1 MSEILFNKIQL
12 GSGAIKGLQLGS
24 SLVKFCKL
32 GSSLIYD
39 TFSHYIYDTPTITV
53 TYPTLSRNG
62 GSVTPTV
69 KYTQKRTKVGYSG
82 QQYSSD
88 TISGTVPSFTASGS
102 AINSSGATI
111 VSTTGVVSRD
121 SLGTTLKNSEWN
133 IMNVT
138 ISATIN
144 GKSGSGSTTVKM
156 QSNTVVSYAYSDPVL
171 NISNNLTAAGG
182 YVDVTAFIVSRT
194 PTYQTTS
201 VGAKETGINVTA
213 NATYTYTGTRFTRSG
228 LRYNHDNMTTNIA
241 TDTLS
246 ITATYEG
253 QSNTKTA
260 SVLNSRSLVS
270 VYLVPYQPDNTW
282 IGVSG
287 SGSSATWNTIPRTGG
302 YIQAKAYANY
312 THTSGSPLND
322 QQITN
327 DAELSWSTGYNSWIT
342 DHTVGYYIGTR
353 ANSISN
359 SNRTATATWSYTY
372 NGTTKTAT
380 KSITQQSNMI
390 KSVALTVNAGDISKS
405 GTAGTMGGDISI
417 TNSTSPSCS
426 GIATLEAGSCSIT
439 LSTYGTL
446 TGPSYSWSENTDYT
460 TITGNGATATLT
472 FGENMTLS
480 DRSAIATRTAS
491 YSYSINSA
499 YLASGGTQTSSKSA
513 QDTVS
518 VSQSKGYYTYSNPYD
533 LSCTYGNVTAVG
545 GTSSP
550 SISYKQTYGWNGRTS
565 GVGTITGG
573 SSDDG
578 HTTYSISKTCTGLS
592 IASDTGIVTWAKN
605 NVTSGTIDSQ
615 RSGEVTMTV
624 TRNNKIAELSGI
636 KTTQLGE
643 AVSSYGNWTFNVTLG
658 TPNIAASG
666 GNSTITISRPTRTV
680 TLDTG
685 DTVTETASTG
695 TFAVTSSNSSF
706 TLNSANGSMTSSG
719 VPSFTVSVGGA
730 GAAAVNAISSTIKV
744 VFTSTNPTTGTTT
757 AQVSKTVNRNA
768 SVYSDHEFRFSQFD
782 GLTTS
787 INAAAK
793 SMTLT
798 MVVQRRDKYTG
809 SSNWASWYNIAPA
822 DGSIV
827 LTCSNATSSAVSE
840 GTSSN
845 SYKSTSTISISANQ
859 ISDSYTTSARTITV
873 SGKYTNGSKSCTSS
887 TITINQSADAISS
900 YGTPTA
906 PVIGSGLTAGGG
918 SASLST
924 ASTVTNTYVSGKTL
938 AGSVSYILGTS
949 TFTNSSNSTSS
960 ISRFS
965 VDGSTGKVTHTTMG
979 TNVGTDKVSVIARN
993 TGDTSKIATS
1003 NTISISNAARA
1014 SFSGITITSF
1024 TYSGNIPAGGG
1035 EITPSVSY
1043 TQTPYYTSG
1052 SAGTAITGGG
1062 TLTYT
1067 IANSR
1072 FTLNSGKVTGGN
1084 RTTNIGN
1091 EITDTITVKVVL
1103 NGKEA
1108 TKTATVKQLGNYVTG
1123 IAVKDHTFSYDNIGA
1138 GATASGNPKC
1148 VSTPEYTFSSGS
1160 KSTTTPADTYG
1171 SLTSSAS
1178 YSIANVT
1185 TNGFTNINQTSGVLT
1200 ATSRGA
1206 TYGASTR
1213 SSAQVTRTITYTWTP
1228 TSSYNSAGTK
1238 TGSGNAYATCTQ
1250 NANIFTSAAWTN
1262 ISGGAIGNPGT
1273 YSAGGQTKKVTNSTS
1288 PSASVTLTLSS
1299 GSKVDSG
1306 TYGVISGPTYSWSS
1320 NQTYATLTSANSSEL
1335 NVAMSNRLAST
1346 GSARQATITRNAAFT
1361 FALKT
1366 DYKEVSS
1373 CVLSRTVSATVTI
1386 TQEANA
1392 ENAYYRYKEMVVQLS
1407 NNLTAGGGYATPSAT
1422 ATKVGYYTSG
1432 SEGASTTVNIT
1443 GDCTFADTEWFNTS
1457 DSATSGST
1465 ISRFNWDTTNKRYNH
1480 LSMGVN
1486 PGYDYLY
1493 TVATNTSYTWLD
1505 SNTAKSN
1512 TIKVYNGIVNTLGGV
1527 TTYGTL
1533 TAGTITNATIPAS
1546 GTTTNYTATAGNGSQ
1561 TYSTTRKYYL
1571 YTSGSEKTISEATS
1585 GSVTISP
1592 NIASI
1597 SATASSK
1604 GVITSGVT
1612 EVKKQTVT
1620 WESKDGDTSKNK
1632 AGVMYIYQ
1640 AANAITGYSL
1650 PQPTGIKWNALI
1662 PAKGGTATPTINQ
1675 VKQLYSYTSRASQWV
1690 NVSPSI
1696 SYARAQAVHGTDPEF
1711 YNGNSIYLYDNNS
1724 SGKTTLTR
1732 VTSGIPSGCPNNSGV
1747 AYKISNTGSG
1757 TRPDLGGFHF
1767 GYAGASGQTYIMTF
1781 DAWVPSGYS
1790 LAHAY
1795 NSLGS
1800 GGSQQAL
1807 TPMNGCGEWRTYSIQ
1822 VYFGTSNSSAFFIY
1836 LSGTAGTSSS
1846 PVNWYVA
1853 NAKICKVSNVSATT
1867 PTFNTS
1873 TGVINVGTRGTTQGV
1888 TGIADGYASV
1898 VATITANGQT
1908 AKVVAAPSQQANTY
1922 SDSGG
1927 TVSYGS
1933 WSSGK
1938 VSFSKSTLSAGAD
1951 SCTVTISPWS
1961 RTKNISAVIRT
1972 WTSTATQTITSAS
1985 STTEYYTGNVAVGE
1999 NSAYTSLSATS
2010 YTASSSNKTLTL
2022 TKTTCGTDDTDAQT
2036 ITITAV
2042 GPNSTSA
2049 TIAQEANNP
2058 KASNKITSRGTPTIK
2073 TFVYGTNA
2081 ANTAGAT
2088 NTPTKEV
2095 TCYDTRTYYWTSG
2108 SVHSTEQVSVTPT
2121 LTYSEVTNVS
2131 AASVNSSGVVTW
2143 NSNNWNT
2150 STQRTVTIKLVAK
2163 NPNDTSKS
2171 AEKPAVATQN
2181 ADTTYLRDYNT
2192 PVISNF
2198 KYDSSSVPV
2207 NGYSGSL
2214 SPSGSWTQTANYY
2227 WNSGGGFVETKQV
2240 ASGTIDDGYSTYT
2253 MTSGTVNVTTGV
2265 VTVIN
2270 NNRHNSS
2277 SRTSVVTVTVKA
2289 NNRQNT
2295 ATYTFTVAADT
2306 QNTSWSWSSKSLS
2319 YSNAANTANATQSP
2333 SISYKLV
2340 KTVTWNSSGTQI
2352 SSNNYTSGASISYSE
2367 IADSSNKASVN
2378 SSTGVVTWSSA
2389 NQNTTSTRYCTVR
2402 ASITLQGQST
2412 TVDANATQN
2421 ADSITTRYKNLTIN
2435 ASYRNV
2441 AAAGGSSSPS
2451 VTYSYTKETYYA
2463 SGGTVTKTETLKTG
2477 GTISY
2482 SGSASGASLASNGTV
2497 TWGANSGSD
2506 RTISVTV
2513 EVKAQTLTKSV
2524 TATCKQTGRSATGT
2538 TTEYRNLA
2546 LSASYSSSSSPCPA
2560 SGGSSTLSAT
2570 VQTRTKT
2577 TYNVGDPSYSNWSGN
2592 TAVSISSGSVSGSA
2606 TGFSRN
2612 SATVTIGSLGTTPS
2626 TGRNCK
2632 YTFTYQGLSASVTI
2646 YQGPN
2651 AIVSVEGIEQTISM
2665 PALGGAYVHTPM
2677 CNAVFTS
2684 NAQLPNQTL
2693 YSVCPNYEI
2702 DSSGTCALV
2711 KNGETFTI
2719 TIPNN
2724 KTTTSISHNIKILPN
2739 LGNSSNYAF
2748 EINQAAGSVQRQL
2761 VLDEIRSSETGNS
2774 LLFPYEGGSFMG
2786 TLKYYEV
2793 WNDEIIQDPVLINV
2807 PSDTNLEVDPLL
2819 DGLTWVRYSLQVR
2832 PAQVAIR
2839 VTLSQLPWVGS
2850 ETNPLIT
2857 IPLIINSN
2865 NYLSLNT
2872 QFYQQTYSTLPPDY
2886 VTIIG
2891 SAIRYDGVFPEVNL
2905 YVHTSLS
2912 SFNAILRVDLCDKY
2926 DTMYSSSKIATKEF
2940 TIYGGENYPEWT
2952 GWEDVPYISTSDV
2965 NSPDIWSWIHCYLY
2979 YETEREDR
2987 LLWEAFV
2994 PRVGSANT
3002 PLPEEAWQQS
3012 HDTIIV

>member
-88 TISGTVPSFTASGS
+88 TISGTVTSFTASGS

-144 GKSGSGSTTVKM
+144 GKSGSGSATVKM

-201 VGAKETGINVTA
+201 VGVKETGINVTA

-260 SVLNSRSLVS
+260 SVSNSRSLVS
-270 VYLVPYQPDNTW
+270 VYLVPYQSDNTW

-342 DHTVGYYIGTR
+342 DHTIGYYIGTR

-480 DRSAIATRTAS
+480 DRSATATRTAS

-518 VSQSKGYYTYSNPYD
+518 VSQSKGYYTYANPSE
-533 LSCTYGNVTAVG
+533 LSCVYGNVTAAG

-578 HTTYSISKTCTGLS
+578 YTTYSISKTCTGLS

-605 NVTSGTIDSQ
+605 NATSGAIDPL
-615 RSGEVTMTV
+615 RYGEITMTV
-624 TRNNKIAELSGI
+624 SRNNKSNSITVR
-636 KTTQLGE
+636 TTQLGE
-643 AVSSYGNWTFNVTLG
+643 TVSSYGNWTFNVTLG

-666 GNSTITISRPTRTV
+666 GNSTITLSRPTRTV
-680 TLDTG
+680 TLNTG

-706 TLNSANGSMTSSG
+706 TLNSANGSMTSSR

-809 SSNWASWYNIAPA
+809 SSSWASWYNIAPA
-822 DGSIV
+822 NDSIV

-859 ISDSYTTSARTITV
+859 ISDNYTTSARTITV

-993 TGDTSKIATS
+993 TGDTSKTVTS

-1052 SAGTAITGGG
+1052 SAGTAITSGG

-1067 IANSR
+1067 ITNSR
-1072 FTLNSGKVTGGN
+1072 FTLSSGKVSGGN

-1091 EITDTITVKVVL
+1091 EITDTITVKVAL
-1103 NGKEA
+1103 NKKEA
-1108 TKTATVKQLGNYVTG
+1108 TKTVTVKQLGNYVTG
-1123 IAVKDHTFSYDNIGA
+1123 IAVKSHTFSYDNIGA

-1148 VSTPEYTFSSGS
+1148 ASTPEYTFSSGS
-1160 KSTTTPADTYG
+1160 KSTTTPSTTYG

-1178 YSIANVT
+1178 YSIANKT

-1228 TSSYNSAGTK
+1228 TSSYNSARTK

-1299 GSKVDSG
+1299 GSKVNSG
-1306 TYGVISGPTYSWSS
+1306 TYGVISAPTYSWSS
-1320 NQTYATLTSANSSEL
+1320 NQTYATLTSDNKSEL
-1335 NVAMSNRLAST
+1335 NVAMGNRLAST

-1361 FALKT
+1361 FALKP

-1373 CVLSRTVSATVTI
+1373 CALSRTVSATVTI

-1392 ENAYYRYKEMVVQLS
+1392 ENAYYRYKGMVVQLS
-1407 NNLTAGGGYATPSAT
+1407 NNLTAGGGYATPSVT

-1432 SEGASTTVNIT
+1432 SEGTSTTVNIT

-1512 TIKVYNGIVNTLGGV
+1512 TVKVYNGIVNTLGGV

-1533 TAGTITNATIPAS
+1533 TAGTITNKTIPAS

-1604 GVITSGVT
+1604 GVVTSGVT
-1612 EVKKQTVT
+1612 EVKKQAVT
-1620 WESKDGDTSKNK
+1620 WASKDGDTSKDK
-1632 AGVMYIYQ
+1632 VGIMYIYQ

-1675 VKQLYSYTSRASQWV
+1675 VKQLYSYTSGASQWV

-1696 SYARAQAVHGTDPEF
+1696 SYARAQAVYGIDPEF
-1711 YNGNSIYLYDNNS
+1711 YNGVNSIYLYDNKS

-1732 VTSGIPSGCPNNSGV
+1732 VTSGIPSGCPNNSGI

-1757 TRPDLGGFHF
+1757 TQPGLGGFQF

-1790 LAHAY
+1790 LVHAY
-1795 NSLGS
+1795 NPLGS

-1961 RTKNISAVIRT
+1961 RIKNISAVIRT
-1972 WTSTATQTITSAS
+1972 WTSTATQTITNAS

-1999 NSAYTSLSATS
+1999 NGAYTSLSATS

-2022 TKTTCGTDDTDAQT
+2022 TKTTCGTTDTDAQT
-2036 ITITAV
+2036 ITVTAT
-2042 GPNSTSA
+2042 GPNSATA
-2049 TIAQEANNP
+2049 TIAQQANNP

-2081 ANTAGAT
+2081 ANTASAT

-2181 ADTTYLRDYNT
+2181 ADTTYLKDYNT

-2253 MTSGTVNVTTGV
+2253 MTSGTVNTTTGV

-2295 ATYTFTVAADT
+2295 ATHTFTVAGDT
-2306 QNTSWSWSSKSLS
+2306 QNTSWNWISKSLS
-2319 YSNAANTANATQSP
+2319 YSNAANTAGATQSP
-2333 SISYKLV
+2333 SISYRLR
-2340 KTVTWNSSGTQI
+2340 KTVTWNSSGTQV
-2352 SSNNYTSGASISYSE
+2352 SSNDYTSGASISYSE
-2367 IADSSNKASVN
+2367 IADSSNKASVHKD
-2378 SSTGVVTWSSA
+2378 TGKVTWSSA

-2402 ASITLQGQST
+2402 ANISLQGQST

-2435 ASYRNV
+2435 ASYGNV

-2451 VTYSYTKETYYA
+2451 VSYSYTKETYYA

-2497 TWGANSGSD
+2497 TWGANSSTST
-2506 RTISVTV
+2506 RSITVRVTV
-2513 EVKAQTLTKSV
+2513 NVSSAGLSTYKDVTCTQLQNTSTTSTEYSNLTLTANRY
-2524 TATCKQTGRSATGT
+2524 T
-2538 TTEYRNLA
+2538 
-2546 LSASYSSSSSPCPA
+2546 SSSSACPA
-2560 SGGSSTLSAT
+2560 SGGTATISASMQARPKYTWAVGSPTYGDWYT
-2570 VQTRTKT
+2570 V
-2577 TYNVGDPSYSNWSGN
+2577 S
-2592 TAVSISSGSVSGSA
+2592 VSLNNLSGSA
-2606 TGFSRN
+2606 TGFSRSN
-2612 SATVTIGSLGTTPS
+2612 ATVTIDSLGTTPS
-2626 TGRNCK
+2626 TGRNCT
-2632 YTFTYQGLSASVTI
+2632 YTLKFQGKTASVTI

-2651 AIVSVEGIEQTISM
+2651 AIVSVEGIEQTIPM
-2665 PALGGAYVHTPM
+2665 PALGGSYVHTPM
-2677 CNAVFTS
+2677 CNVTFTS
-2684 NAQLPNQTL
+2684 NAQLANQTL
-2693 YSVCPNYEI
+2693 YSVCPNYEV
-2702 DSSGTCALV
+2702 DSSTCALV
-2711 KNGETFTI
+2711 KNGETFTV

-2724 KTTTSISHNIKILPN
+2724 KTTAPILHDVKTMPNSGNGSSYSFGIK
-2739 LGNSSNYAF
+2739 
-2748 EINQAAGSVQRQL
+2748 QAAGSVQRQL
-2761 VLDEIRSSETGNS
+2761 VLDEIRTSETGNS
-2774 LLFPYEGGSFMG
+2774 VIIPYEGGAIMG
-2786 TLKYYEV
+2786 RLKYYEV
-2793 WNDEIIQDPVLINV
+2793 WNGEIIQDPVLIDV
-2807 PSDTNLEVDPLL
+2807 PTDANLEIDPLL
-2819 DGLTWVRYSLQVR
+2819 SGLSWIKYSIQARAYVMVRLT
-2832 PAQVAIR
+2832 I
-2839 VTLSQLPWVGS
+2839 SQLPWVGN
-2850 ETNPLIT
+2850 EENPLIP

-2865 NYLSLNT
+2865 DYLSLNT
-2872 QFYQQTYSTLPPDY
+2872 QFYQQAYSTLPPNY
-2886 VTIIG
+2886 VTIIR
-2891 SAIRYDGVFPEVNL
+2891 SAIRYNGIFPEVNL
-2905 YVHTSLS
+2905 YVDTSLS

-2926 DTMYSSSKIATKEF
+2926 DDAYSASKSVTSEF
-2940 TIYGGENYPEWT
+2940 TIYGGNGFEWT

>member
-24 SLVKFCKL
+24 ALVKFCKL

-88 TISGTVPSFTASGS
+88 TISGTVTSFTASGS
-102 AINSSGATI
+102 AVNSSGATI
-111 VSTTGVVSRD
+111 ISTTGVVSRD

-144 GKSGSGSTTVKM
+144 GKSSSGSATVKM

-182 YVDVTAFIVSRT
+182 YVDVTSFIVSRT

-228 LRYNHDNMTTNIA
+228 LKYNHDNMTTNIA

-260 SVLNSRSLVS
+260 SVSNSRSLVS
-270 VYLVPYQPDNTW
+270 VYLVPYQPDGSW
-282 IGVSG
+282 AGVSG
-287 SGSSATWNTIPRTGG
+287 SGSSATWNTVSRTGG

-312 THTSGSPLND
+312 SHTSGTPLND
-322 QQITN
+322 QK
-327 DAELSWSTGYNSWIT
+327 IT
-342 DHTVGYYIGTR
+342 DDPCTDDTLKTTLTWSDNFVTRYINGVNKGYMISTR
-353 ANSISN
+353 NNTISN
-359 SNRTATATWSYTY
+359 TTRTSTATFSYTY
-372 NGTTKTAT
+372 NGTTRTTT

-390 KSVALTVNAGDISKS
+390 KSVALNVSAGAIDKS
-405 GTAGTMGGDISI
+405 GTASTMRGDISI

-426 GIATLEAGSCSIT
+426 GTATLEAGSCSIT

-480 DRSAIATRTAS
+480 DRSATVTRTAS

-499 YLASGGTQTSSKSA
+499 YLASGGTQTSNKSA
-513 QDTVS
+513 QTTVS
-518 VSQSKGYYTYSNPYD
+518 VSQSKGYYTYSNPYN

-545 GTSSP
+545 GSSSP
-550 SISYKQTYGWNGRTS
+550 SISYKQDYGWNGRTS

-578 HTTYSISKTCTGLS
+578 YTTYSISKTCTGLS
-592 IASDTGIVTWAKN
+592 INSDTGVVTWAKN
-605 NVTSGTIDSQ
+605 NATSEAIDSQ
-615 RSGEVTMTV
+615 RYGEVTMTV
-624 TRNNKIAELSGI
+624 TRNKKTAELSGI

-666 GNSTITISRPTRTV
+666 GSSTITISRPTRTV
-680 TLDTG
+680 TLNTG
-685 DTVTETASTG
+685 DEVEETASTG
-695 TFAVTSSNSSF
+695 SFAVTSSNSSF
-706 TLNSANGSMTSSG
+706 TLDSANKGMTSSG

-730 GAAAVNAISSTIKV
+730 GAVEAAAINSTIKV

-757 AQVSKTVNRNA
+757 SQVSKTVTRTA

-798 MVVQRRDKYTG
+798 MVVQRRNKYTG
-809 SSNWASWYNIAPA
+809 SSNWAGWNNIAPA

-859 ISDSYTTSARTITV
+859 ISDNYTTSARTITV

-900 YGTPTA
+900 YGIPTA

-924 ASTVTNTYVSGKTL
+924 ASTVTNTYVSGNKL
-938 AGSVSYILGTS
+938 AGSVSYILETS
-949 TFTNSSNSTSS
+949 TFTNSSNSTSN

-993 TGDTSKIATS
+993 TGDTSKTATS
-1003 NTISISNAARA
+1003 NTISISNAAMA

-1024 TYSGNIPAGGG
+1024 TYSGDIPAGGG
-1035 EITPSVSY
+1035 QITPSVSY

-1052 SAGTAITGGG
+1052 SAGTAITKDG

-1072 FTLNSGKVTGGN
+1072 FTLDGGKVTGGN

-1103 NGKEA
+1103 NKKEA
-1108 TKTATVKQLGNYVTG
+1108 TKTVTVKQLGNYVTG
-1123 IAVKDHTFSYDNIGA
+1123 IAVKSHTFSYDNIGA

-1148 VSTPEYTFSSGS
+1148 ASTPEYTFSSGS
-1160 KSTTTPADTYG
+1160 KSTTTPSTTYG
-1171 SLTSSAS
+1171 TLSSSAS
-1178 YSIANVT
+1178 YSIANKT

-1206 TYGASTR
+1206 NYGASAR
-1213 SSAQVTRTITYTWTP
+1213 SSAQVTRTLTYTWTP

-1238 TGSGNAYATCTQ
+1238 TGSGNAYATCAQ

-1299 GSKVDSG
+1299 GSKIDSG

-1320 NQTYATLTSANSSEL
+1320 NQTYATLTSDNKSEL
-1335 NVAMSNRLAST
+1335 NVAMGNRLAST
-1346 GSARQATITRNAAFT
+1346 GSARQATITRNATFT
-1361 FALKT
+1361 FALKS

-1373 CVLSRTVSATVTI
+1373 CALSKTVPATVTI

-1407 NNLTAGGGYATPSAT
+1407 NNLTAGGGYATPSVT

-1432 SEGASTTVNIT
+1432 SEGASTTVNIVIDDKDT
-1443 GDCTFADTEWFNTS
+1443 TVADTEWFSTS
-1457 DSATSGST
+1457 DSATSGSA
-1465 ISRFNWDTTNKRYNH
+1465 ISRFNWNTTNKRYNH
-1480 LSMGVN
+1480 LSMGIN
-1486 PGYDYLY
+1486 EGYDYLY
-1493 TVATNTSYTWLD
+1493 VVVTNTSYTWLD
-1505 SNTAKSN
+1505 SKTAKSN
-1512 TIKVYNGIVNTLGGV
+1512 TVKVYNGIVNTLGGV

-1533 TAGTITNATIPAS
+1533 TAGTITNKTISAS
-1546 GTTTNYTATAGNGSQ
+1546 GTTTAVTATAGNGSQ

-1604 GVITSGVT
+1604 GVVTSGVT
-1612 EVKKQTVT
+1612 EVKKQAVT
-1620 WESKDGDTSKNK
+1620 WASKDGDTSKDK
-1632 AGVMYIYQ
+1632 AGIMYIYQ

-1662 PAKGGTATPTINQ
+1662 PAKGGAATPTINQ
-1675 VKQLYSYTSRASQWV
+1675 VKQLYSYTSGASQWV

-1711 YNGNSIYLYDNNS
+1711 YNGVNSIYLYDNNQ

-1757 TRPDLGGFHF
+1757 TQPGLGGFYF

-1873 TGVINVGTRGTTQGV
+1873 TGIINVGTRGTTQGV
-1888 TGIADGYASV
+1888 TGIADSYASL
-1898 VATITANGQT
+1898 VAVITANGQSS
-1908 AKVVAAPSQQANTY
+1908 KVVLAPSQQANNY

-1927 TVSYGS
+1927 GVTYGN
-1933 WSSGK
+1933 WEGGK
-1938 VSFSKSTLSAGAD
+1938 VTSSKTSLNAGED
-1951 SCTVTISPWS
+1951 SCTIYIAPWK
-1961 RTKNISAVIRT
+1961 RIRYTAATIRT
-1972 WTSTATQTITSAS
+1972 WTSEATQTIVAAS
-1985 STTEYYTGNVAVGE
+1985 QTDDYYTGSVTLSE
-1999 NSAYTSLSATS
+1999 NGSYTSLSATS
-2010 YTASSSNKTLTL
+2010 YTANKDTKSVTLNKSSCSTSTTSAATITVTATGPITPAEEAKCRISQQANVANASYDNPIITGYTYSTFARGGAILAPTITYKQTPRYTSGSAGTDITGSYSSSNYNIFTYNYPNNNGFTLTND
-2022 TKTTCGTDDTDAQT
+2022 KNSPNHGKM
-2036 ITITAV
+2036 TA
-2042 GPNSTSA
+2042 
-2049 TIAQEANNP
+2049 ANNNSETARTPSPMP
-2058 KASNKITSRGTPTIK
+2058 KVQVTLNGKTSNW
-2073 TFVYGTNA
+2073 F
-2081 ANTAGAT
+2081 
-2088 NTPTKEV
+2088 E
-2095 TCYDTRTYYWTSG
+2095 C
-2108 SVHSTEQVSVTPT
+2108 
-2121 LTYSEVTNVS
+2121 
-2131 AASVNSSGVVTW
+2131 
-2143 NSNNWNT
+2143 
-2150 STQRTVTIKLVAK
+2150 
-2163 NPNDTSKS
+2163 KS
-2171 AEKPAVATQN
+2171 C
-2181 ADTTYLRDYNT
+2181 
-2192 PVISNF
+2192 
-2198 KYDSSSVPV
+2198 
-2207 NGYSGSL
+2207 
-2214 SPSGSWTQTANYY
+2214 TQTAGQKEYGDWSTGSVTATKSSLGVGSDSCTINITSWTRSWG
-2227 WNSGGGFVETKQV
+2227 WNAKSGGGT
-2240 ASGTIDDGYSTYT
+2240 DTYT
-2253 MTSGTVNVTTGV
+2253 GTVNVSMSGNNSYITLAKVNNNSYQYTLSKTSYANNAVGATTVIVYATGPNTASVKVNINENKITNYGSWTGTLSLNSTSNLSAAADSRTVTYGKVYRTNTYTTGSTKDEYYSGTV
-2265 VTVIN
+2265 YVTCSGSNYVSL
-2270 NNRHNSS
+2270 SS
-2277 SRTSVVTVTVKA
+2277 S
-2289 NNRQNT
+2289 N
-2295 ATYTFTVAADT
+2295 
-2306 QNTSWSWSSKSLS
+2306 
-2319 YSNAANTANATQSP
+2319 YSNSGSTTTTTLNKTSYGQNVISQETI
-2333 SISYKLV
+2333 SIALRL
-2340 KTVTWNSSGTQI
+2340 G
-2352 SSNNYTSGASISYSE
+2352 
-2367 IADSSNKASVN
+2367 
-2378 SSTGVVTWSSA
+2378 SSTGTSVASTNIKTTA
-2389 NQNTTSTRYCTVR
+2389 NVEQ
-2402 ASITLQGQST
+2402 
-2412 TVDANATQN
+2412 
-2421 ADSITTRYKNLTIN
+2421 KNVGNIKSYGYPTI
-2435 ASYRNV
+2435 
-2441 AAAGGSSSPS
+2441 
-2451 VTYSYTKETYYA
+2451 
-2463 SGGTVTKTETLKTG
+2463 TKTSD
-2477 GTISY
+2477 TIS
-2482 SGSASGASLASNGTV
+2482 
-2497 TWGANSGSD
+2497 
-2506 RTISVTV
+2506 
-2513 EVKAQTLTKSV
+2513 
-2524 TATCKQTGRSATGT
+2524 
-2538 TTEYRNLA
+2538 
-2546 LSASYSSSSSPCPA
+2546 A
-2560 SGGSSTLSAT
+2560 SGGSCSFTIGNPINVRYYYHTYTSGDNDSATAHEENVTGSYSGPKLSNTTRFLLNGNTVYHDAMGTNTGIDECTITVTNAFDASKSASIKVSATNSRNTVEDGIVWNNPNISLTNDTLSASGGSAT
-2570 VQTRTKT
+2570 V
-2577 TYNVGDPSYSNWSGN
+2577 SYSQSGVRYYHYEYTCTSAN
-2592 TAVSISSGSVSGSA
+2592 ESKNARSESKTGSVSINMTTNGNNRFTLSGNNLTHRNMLTDINVDTVVITA
-2606 TGFSRN
+2606 TGSGNKTNTVSKDIINQIIEVNGIMDRFDVPAHGGIIEYTPKCEVLLTSGEYDEKN
-2612 SATVTIGSLGTTPS
+2612 IYDLYPNYIITTGADLNIVKNGATVTI
-2626 TGRNCK
+2626 
-2632 YTFTYQGLSASVTI
+2632 V
-2646 YQGPN
+2646 
-2651 AIVSVEGIEQTISM
+2651 V
-2665 PALGGAYVHTPM
+2665 
-2677 CNAVFTS
+2677 
-2684 NAQLPNQTL
+2684 
-2693 YSVCPNYEI
+2693 
-2702 DSSGTCALV
+2702 
-2711 KNGETFTI
+2711 
-2719 TIPNN
+2719 PNN
-2724 KTTTSISHNIKILPN
+2724 KSTVRKTLYIKVDTDGWLYN
-2739 LGNSSNYAF
+2739 YSS
-2748 EINQAAGSVQRQL
+2748 EIIQDAGSVKKYL
-2761 VLDEIRSSETGNS
+2761 TVSDDRSMIPINNA
-2774 LLFPYEGGSFMG
+2774 GGYWTAELG
-2786 TLKYYEV
+2786 YYEV
-2793 WNDEIIQDPVLINV
+2793 WNNVQEVEKTVLFGDMTLFIEECILTMAFPSQVQERVSSGTSSRPGIVMIRVASSLYTGEGIVNFPIRIGADGYESIILFIPYSLEPAIPSYYSITEILINNKGQLYLWV
-2807 PSDTNLEVDPLL
+2807 KGTKTRTSIIVNITLTDRNGFEISGYGYTPYSEIWDLSGIGQGRWYYDQVSSRLGLL
-2819 DGLTWVRYSLQVR
+2819 SAAYDRYGE
-2832 PAQVAIR
+2832 IYYDI
-2839 VTLSQLPWVGS
+2839 
-2850 ETNPLIT
+2850 LIT
-2857 IPLIINSN
+2857 DYDTGQIMA
-2865 NYLSLNT
+2865 NT
-2872 QFYQQTYSTLPPDY
+2872 Q
-2886 VTIIG
+2886 
-2891 SAIRYDGVFPEVNL
+2891 GVYN
-2905 YVHTSLS
+2905 
-2912 SFNAILRVDLCDKY
+2912 C
-2926 DTMYSSSKIATKEF
+2926 
-2940 TIYGGENYPEWT
+2940 
-2952 GWEDVPYISTSDV
+2952 
-2965 NSPDIWSWIHCYLY
+2965 
-2979 YETEREDR
+2979 
-2987 LLWEAFV
+2987 
-2994 PRVGSANT
+2994 
-3002 PLPEEAWQQS
+3002 
-3012 HDTIIV
+3012 

>member
-88 TISGTVPSFTASGS
+88 TISGTVTSFTASGS

-260 SVLNSRSLVS
+260 SVSNSRSLVS

-380 KSITQQSNMI
+380 KSITQQNNMI

-480 DRSAIATRTAS
+480 DRSATATRTAS

-499 YLASGGTQTSSKSA
+499 YLASGGTQTSNKAA

-624 TRNNKIAELSGI
+624 TRNNKTAELSGI

-695 TFAVTSSNSSF
+695 IFAVTSSNSSF

-1052 SAGTAITGGG
+1052 SAGTAITSGG

-1067 IANSR
+1067 ITNSR
-1072 FTLNSGKVTGGN
+1072 FTLSSGKVSGGN

-1091 EITDTITVKVVL
+1091 EITDTITVKVTL

-1108 TKTATVKQLGNYVTG
+1108 TKTVTVKQLGNYVTS

-1160 KSTTTPADTYG
+1160 KSTTTPSTTYG
-1171 SLTSSAS
+1171 SLSSSAS
-1178 YSIANVT
+1178 YSIANKT

-1200 ATSRGA
+1200 ATSRGV

-1320 NQTYATLTSANSSEL
+1320 NQTYATLTSDNKSEL

-1407 NNLTAGGGYATPSAT
+1407 NNLTAGGGYTTPSAT

-1505 SNTAKSN
+1505 LNTAKSN

-1597 SATASSK
+1597 SATAGSK
-1604 GVITSGVT
+1604 GVVTSGVT
-1612 EVKKQTVT
+1612 EVKKQAVT
-1620 WESKDGDTSKNK
+1620 WASKDGDTSKDK
-1632 AGVMYIYQ
+1632 AGIMYIYQ

-1675 VKQLYSYTSRASQWV
+1675 VKQLYSYTSGASQWV

-1711 YNGNSIYLYDNNS
+1711 YNGINSIYLYDNNS

-1757 TRPDLGGFHF
+1757 TQPGLGGFYF

-1999 NSAYTSLSATS
+1999 NGAYTSLSATS

-2036 ITITAV
+2036 ITVTAV

-2088 NTPTKEV
+2088 NTPTKDI
-2095 TCYDTRTYYWTSG
+2095 TCKDIRTYYWTSG
-2108 SVHSTEQVSVTPT
+2108 SVHSTEEVQVTPT

-2253 MTSGTVNVTTGV
+2253 MTSGTVNATTGV

-2295 ATYTFTVAADT
+2295 ATHTFTVAADT

-2497 TWGANSGSD
+2497 TWGANSSTST
-2506 RTISVTV
+2506 RSITVKVTV
-2513 EVKAQTLTKSV
+2513 NVSSV
-2524 TATCKQTGRSATGT
+2524 GLSNYKNITCTQDANYITNGNGETQY
-2538 TTEYRNLA
+2538 EILDF
-2546 LSASYSSSSSPCPA
+2546 SASGTSGNSSFTNETNASNGTKLIQYIAPA
-2560 SGGSSTLSAT
+2560 SGDTITLSAT
-2570 VQTRTKT
+2570 GRYRTYYAWAVGNPTYSDWTTVTLGSSNITNGTISAGCSRSGMTVTVVSRGKTEGPHRDSYFTCSYNNATTRQLMVCNSANSKSLKSINSASLNQIARGGIL
-2577 TYNVGDPSYSNWSGN
+2577 TYTPTCTIGY
-2592 TAVSISSGSVSGSA
+2592 SSGSEDTNQILGDNYPDFTISTSGSIA
-2606 TGFSRN
+2606 SEKSGNNIQIVSPNNTSTLTKTG
-2612 SATVTIGSLGTTPS
+2612 TVTISYGSKSGTINVTQAGGVQTNQTMVNRSAGIPIPYAGGNATYELGYIEGWNGVMDPEGTIITDRSLTATYSQADIITSLGGTIAAARNVIRIRMPQSPLSGDAEFPIAWMPIIVSLPNCQETEIQVPQYIYNGNPDYLSIYQILLINQNITNGEKMYVYASGQGTHNVNYHIQLYYKLGSDYYEITGDSWYEAVHGTMTIDNLNSQYYSIYYKSIDYPQVS
-2626 TGRNCK
+2626 TSTVDRYG
-2632 YTFTYQGLSASVTI
+2632 TI
-2646 YQGPN
+2646 YAQ
-2651 AIVSVEGIEQTISM
+2651 AILDTGSQII
-2665 PALGGAYVHTPM
+2665 GA
-2677 CNAVFTS
+2677 
-2684 NAQLPNQTL
+2684 
-2693 YSVCPNYEI
+2693 
-2702 DSSGTCALV
+2702 
-2711 KNGETFTI
+2711 
-2719 TIPNN
+2719 
-2724 KTTTSISHNIKILPN
+2724 
-2739 LGNSSNYAF
+2739 SNYTPIY
-2748 EINQAAGSVQRQL
+2748 INQ
-2761 VLDEIRSSETGNS
+2761 
-2774 LLFPYEGGSFMG
+2774 
-2786 TLKYYEV
+2786 
-2793 WNDEIIQDPVLINV
+2793 
-2807 PSDTNLEVDPLL
+2807 
-2819 DGLTWVRYSLQVR
+2819 
-2832 PAQVAIR
+2832 
-2839 VTLSQLPWVGS
+2839 
-2850 ETNPLIT
+2850 
-2857 IPLIINSN
+2857 
-2865 NYLSLNT
+2865 
-2872 QFYQQTYSTLPPDY
+2872 
-2886 VTIIG
+2886 
-2891 SAIRYDGVFPEVNL
+2891 
-2905 YVHTSLS
+2905 
-2912 SFNAILRVDLCDKY
+2912 
-2926 DTMYSSSKIATKEF
+2926 
-2940 TIYGGENYPEWT
+2940 
-2952 GWEDVPYISTSDV
+2952 
-2965 NSPDIWSWIHCYLY
+2965 
-2979 YETEREDR
+2979 
-2987 LLWEAFV
+2987 
-2994 PRVGSANT
+2994 
-3002 PLPEEAWQQS
+3002 
-3012 HDTIIV
+3012 